1 MKRMWDMEDFPVGTV
16 VRTPTGRVGTVVKH
30 RGAESKH
37 DHFQRVVVF
46 FGPRQRDSVALQPHL
61 LERLDKCPA
70 AQDTEGRI
78 DR

>member
-1 MKRMWDMEDFPVGTV
+1 MRRMLDMEDLPIGAL

-30 RGAESKH
+30 RGAESKR

-46 FGPRQRDSVALQPHL
+46 VGPRPRDTVALQPHL
-61 LERLDKCPA
+61 LELLDKCPP
-70 AQDTEGRI
+70 DHGRETRI